1 MGAGAAGDRG
11 GDHDRRP
18 LVGGYHLCA
27 VDTEAPPGYE
37 RRSEALRELGGGR
50 CLEDRRGKMRQ
61 GPPLWLVVVVVVG
74 LVLLASY
81 IAFPYL
87 MGP

>member
-1 MGAGAAGDRG
+1 
-11 GDHDRRP
+11 
-18 LVGGYHLCA
+18 
-27 VDTEAPPGYE
+27 
-37 RRSEALRELGGGR
+37 
-50 CLEDRRGKMRQ
+50 MRQ
-61 GPPLWLVVVVVVG
+61 GPPLWLVVLVVVG